1 MAAAPK
7 LAVAMIKKTYI
18 AVVAPVYRGEQFV
31 LELCNRLHATLGQID
46 GSYSI
51 VLVDDAS
58 PDNSWQRIKNEAL
71 KDSRV
76 LGVQLSRNFGQH
88 YAITA
93 GLDNVDADWVVVMDG
108 DLQDQ
113 PEDILTMHEKAV
125 REAFDIVIAERSL
138 RTDPFFRKMSS
149 AVFNRFLS
157 LLSGLNL
164 SARYGNFRIMNR
176 NAHQAFAQMREHM
189 RFYPAIMQWIGFRSG
204 YAQTSRVARPHGRSS
219 YTLFGLVKL
228 AVQATVA
235 YSERPLH
242 VSIVLGLV
250 ISLAAFVLGAY
261 VIAMKLF
268 WDVDVE
274 GWTSLFATVSFLGGL
289 QIFLIGIVG
298 LYIGKTFQE
307 SKKRPLY
314 LVRERA
320 DGAAS
325 TAILPKPVKTV
336 RTPEQSRP
344 ARRSVA
350 DRKGFKDNR

>member
-1 MAAAPK
+1 MT
-7 LAVAMIKKTYI
+7 KKAYI

-31 LELCNRLHATLGQID
+31 EELCSRLHATLGQID
-46 GSYSI
+46 SNYSI

-58 PDNSWQRIKNEAL
+58 PDHSWQRIKGESL

-113 PEDILTMHEKAV
+113 PEDILAMHEKAV
-125 REAFDIVIAERSL
+125 REGFDVVIAERSL
-138 RTDPFFRKMSS
+138 RADSFLRKMSS
-149 AVFNRFLS
+149 SLFNRSLS

-164 SARYGNFRIMNR
+164 SARYGNYRIMNR

-189 RFYPAIMQWIGFRSG
+189 RFYPAIMQWIGFNSG

-219 YTLFGLVKL
+219 YTFVRLIKL

-242 VSIVLGLV
+242 VSIVLGLA
-250 ISLAAFVLGAY
+250 ISFAAFILGAY

-314 LVRERA
+314 IVRERTVGA
-320 DGAAS
+320 DTLTRPKEDGKHFSAD
-325 TAILPKPVKTV
+325 AIEMSSARSKT
-336 RTPEQSRP
+336 
-344 ARRSVA
+344 
-350 DRKGFKDNR
+350 DRNGLEENQ